1 MTVTRPGHRTPGNRL
16 PSSEGAPRN
25 ADPTSWRMMWAFARS
40 AVRGHRSS
48 LVGTFAI
55 VVLATALLTAT
66 AAWIEAGIVATST
79 GTGQT
84 SFLTTIASSF
94 AGTTVLI
101 VILVVASTFTAAL
114 RQRARE
120 FALLRTLGATGQ
132 QIRRQVS
139 AETLLVVA
147 VAAPV
152 GIVPGVFGARLVTP
166 LLVRSGVVP
175 EGFTVGASVV
185 SIVAVLAI
193 LVPTGLLAAR
203 LAARQ
208 ILRASPT
215 GALRSTSHEA
225 AALSRP
231 RRLAAVA
238 TAAAGLL
245 AAGTPFV
252 VPGTIGSAAGAS
264 SALLLITAAACAG
277 PLIVHHLT
285 GSVAGVAASTRRPAL
300 VLALANARGF
310 SRRLTTA
317 IVPLALL
324 LALGTVQAGVN
335 AGLLAT
341 AQVQLREGVQAD
353 LVVTSE
359 SGLTPDQVQHLRS
372 TAGVSAVTATTTFG
386 AEARIDDDQE
396 LAVLDPLLWEPTG
409 IRMIPDQ
416 GDRVL
421 LDPQVRSGSL
431 TALSEE
437 GTVAVSQDVLTG
449 SGNGLGGTVD
459 LRVAGQERELRIVA
473 VHSRGLGFGDYLVGA
488 ATADQLGATDPVT
501 TAVIAVA
508 PGAEPAVRAEI
519 AAMGLRSLGVAEFA
533 EEATAASAGSQQLSA
548 ALSLVL
554 LVFVGLAAV
563 NTLAMLTAGRRGEFR
578 LLRRIGATRAQVLT
592 TAAVEAAIIAVAA
605 IAIGTAAVLPAL
617 GSAGVNLLGNPA
629 SAVDLARY
637 GQLALVV
644 MLISAGTVITVT
656 WRVSR
661 VPSRR
666 GHLRL

>member
-1 MTVTRPGHRTPGNRL
+1 MTVTRPGHRTPENRL

-166 LLVRSGVVP
+166 LLVRSSVVP

-231 RRLAAVA
+231 
-238 TAAAGLL
+238 GYLL
-245 AAGTPFV
+245 PERHSWFPAP
-252 VPGTIGSAAGAS
+252 SAA
-264 SALLLITAAACAG
+264 
-277 PLIVHHLT
+277 
-285 GSVAGVAASTRRPAL
+285 RP
-300 VLALANARGF
+300 
-310 SRRLTTA
+310 
-317 IVPLALL
+317 
-324 LALGTVQAGVN
+324 
-335 AGLLAT
+335 
-341 AQVQLREGVQAD
+341 
-353 LVVTSE
+353 
-359 SGLTPDQVQHLRS
+359 
-372 TAGVSAVTATTTFG
+372 
-386 AEARIDDDQE
+386 
-396 LAVLDPLLWEPTG
+396 EP
-409 IRMIPDQ
+409 
-416 GDRVL
+416 
-421 LDPQVRSGSL
+421 PQRCC
-431 TALSEE
+431 
-437 GTVAVSQDVLTG
+437 
-449 SGNGLGGTVD
+449 
-459 LRVAGQERELRIVA
+459 
-473 VHSRGLGFGDYLVGA
+473 
-488 ATADQLGATDPVT
+488 
-501 TAVIAVA
+501 
-508 PGAEPAVRAEI
+508 
-519 AAMGLRSLGVAEFA
+519 
-533 EEATAASAGSQQLSA
+533 
-548 ALSLVL
+548 
-554 LVFVGLAAV
+554 
-563 NTLAMLTAGRRGEFR
+563 
-578 LLRRIGATRAQVLT
+578 
-592 TAAVEAAIIAVAA
+592 
-605 IAIGTAAVLPAL
+605 
-617 GSAGVNLLGNPA
+617 
-629 SAVDLARY
+629 
-637 GQLALVV
+637 
-644 MLISAGTVITVT
+644 
-656 WRVSR
+656 
-661 VPSRR
+661 
-666 GHLRL
+666 